1 MTSCTRRGFLAVSA
15 AAAAPLILPTGVLG
29 RSGRRGANDKIVL
42 GVIGQGDMGGRLMR
56 PMTTELNEPVA
67 ALCDVDQERLEEGA
81 AWVESELGYEVECY
95 ADYRRLLDRQDI
107 DAVVIATP
115 DHWHAVQAVHAAEA
129 GKDIYVEKPLNRTIA
144 EGRAI
149 IDAVR
154 RHKRVAQVGA
164 MGRSL
169 PGVQQIATYIRNG
182 ELGEVHRVDCWR
194 GANPVGDNTPDEPP
208 PDHLDWDMYLGPARW
223 RPYNPEIVHYN
234 FRYIMDLGGGQ
245 IRDLG
250 AHLFSQILWYLDR
263 DSDGPV
269 RISATGKPPA
279 QGVFDNPVELDVT
292 WEFTD
297 PELTITWKQPGER
310 DGDGAVYHGERE
322 TLEVGGMTG
331 RSPSTEDHVME
342 YEPPSDGLDL
352 REPSEYRGD
361 LPHYENWFHCIRTRE
376 EPNVSVEAG
385 HRVASLCILGNIAY
399 LLGRS
404 LEYDPAAERF
414 VDDEEANRMLNSPGR
429 GPWHV

>member
-1 MTSCTRRGFLAVSA
+1 MSSYTRRGFLAASA
-15 AAAAPLILPTGVLG
+15 AAAAPLILPRGVLG
-29 RSGRRGANDKIVL
+29 RPGQPGANDKIVL
-42 GVIGQGDMGGRLMR
+42 GFIGQGDMGGRLMR
-56 PMTTELNEPVA
+56 PMTTELNKPVA
-67 ALCDVDQERLEEGA
+67 ALCDVDQERLEAGA
-81 AWVESELGYEVECY
+81 AWVESELGVEVDCY
-95 ADYRRLLDRQDI
+95 RDYRRVLDRKDI

-149 IDAVR
+149 VDAVQ
-154 RHKRVAQVGA
+154 RHERVAQVGA

-182 ELGEVHRVDCWR
+182 ELGRVHRVECWR
-194 GANPVGDNTPDEPP
+194 GANPVGDNTPDEAP

-234 FRYIMDLGGGQ
+234 FRYIMELGGGQ

-250 AHLFSQILWYLDR
+250 AHLLSQVLWFLDR
-263 DSDGPV
+263 VNDGPV
-269 RISATGKPPA
+269 RVSATGKPPA
-279 QGVFDNPVELDVT
+279 TGVFDNPVELDVT

-297 PELTITWKQPGER
+297 PDLTVTWTQPNER
-310 DGDGAVYHGERE
+310 NGDGAMYHGERE
-322 TLEVGGMTG
+322 TLRVGGMTG
-331 RSPSTEDHVME
+331 RGPSTEDHVMA
-342 YEPPSDGLDL
+342 YEPPSDGVDL
-352 REPSEYRGD
+352 REPSEFRGD

-376 EPNVSVEAG
+376 EPNVPVEAG
-385 HRVASLCILGNIAY
+385 HRVATMCILGNLAY
-399 LLGRS
+399 QLGRP
-404 LEYDPAAERF
+404 LEYDPVAERF
-414 VDDEEANRMLNSPGR
+414 IGDDEANRFLGSPGR